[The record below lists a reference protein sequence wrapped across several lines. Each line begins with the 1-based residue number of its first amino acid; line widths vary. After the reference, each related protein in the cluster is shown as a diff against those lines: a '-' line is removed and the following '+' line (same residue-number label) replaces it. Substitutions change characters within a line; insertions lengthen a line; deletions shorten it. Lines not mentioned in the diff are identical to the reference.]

1 MTKPSIKSYRGILKA
16 ANTDNI
22 RDRSDRLEDY
32 LADVQTVGIIKQSA
46 TKELVLDDDKP
57 ASGQ

>member
-1 MTKPSIKSYRGILKA
+1 MTKPSIKSYRGILKG

-32 LADVQTVGIIKQSA
+32 FADVQTEIIKPSA
-46 TKELVLDDDKP
+46 TKKLTLDDVKP
-57 ASGQ
+57 ASGH